1 MRLGPQTPRRRITLA
16 AYQPLCYAQALQIF
30 APKGSSMKIRNLTV
44 LSAVLALAG
53 MWTMPPIQAQ
63 AAMSAAPAATTTPA
77 QVVDQLL
84 STVEGEMVPL
94 VEAMPADKF
103 SFAPTNGNFK
113 GVRTFGQQVQHVI
126 AANYYMFG
134 AAASIQPP
142 DRQTFKAMKTKEQ
155 LVQGLKDSFAFGH
168 RAIATL
174 TSQNAMET
182 VKPVDG
188 ISTRG
193 AIMAFAIIHMND
205 HFGQLVEYLRMN
217 GIVPPSSRPNA
228 K

>member
-1 MRLGPQTPRRRITLA
+1 MKMWNLA
-16 AYQPLCYAQALQIF
+16 
-30 APKGSSMKIRNLTV
+30 V
-44 LSAVLALAG
+44 LSAVLAVAG
-53 MWTMPPIQAQ
+53 LWTMPPIQAQ
-63 AAMSAAPAATTTPA
+63 ADMSAATAATTTPA

-84 STVEGEMVPL
+84 SMVEGDLVPL

-103 SFAPTNGNFK
+103 NFAPTNGDFK

-126 AANYYMFG
+126 MANNYMFG
-134 AAASIQPP
+134 AAASIPPP
-142 DRQTFKAMKTKEQ
+142 DMQAVKKMKTKAQ

-174 TSQNAMET
+174 TTQNAMET

-193 AIMAFAIIHMND
+193 GIMAFAIIHANN
-205 HFGQLVEYLRMN
+205 HYGQLVEYLRMN
-217 GIVPPSSRPNA
+217 GIVPPSSRP
-228 K
+228 KGK

>member
-1 MRLGPQTPRRRITLA
+1 MKWKNLA
-16 AYQPLCYAQALQIF
+16 L
-30 APKGSSMKIRNLTV
+30 
-44 LSAVLALAG
+44 LSAVLATAG
-53 MWTMPPIQAQ
+53 LWTMPPIQAQ
-63 AAMSAAPAATTTPA
+63 SDMSAAATATTTPA
-77 QVVDQLL
+77 HVVDQLL
-84 STVEGEMVPL
+84 SMVEGEMVPL

-103 SFAPTNGNFK
+103 NFAPTHGEFK
-113 GVRTFGQQVQHVI
+113 GVRTFAQQVQHVI

-134 AAASIQPP
+134 AAASIQSP
-142 DRQTFKAMKTKEQ
+142 DRQVFKNMKTKEQ

-174 TSQNAMET
+174 TGQNAMET

-193 AIMAFAIIHMND
+193 GIMAFAIIHMND
-205 HFGQLVEYLRMN
+205 HFGQMVEYLRMN
-217 GIVPPSSRPNA
+217 GIVPPSSRPQA

>member
-1 MRLGPQTPRRRITLA
+1 MRIKSLA
-16 AYQPLCYAQALQIF
+16 
-30 APKGSSMKIRNLTV
+30 V
-44 LSAVLALAG
+44 LSAVLAVAG

-63 AAMSAAPAATTTPA
+63 TAMSAAPAATTTPA

-84 STVEGEMVPL
+84 SMVEEEMVPL

-103 SFAPTNGNFK
+103 NFAPTNGNFK

-126 AANYYMFG
+126 MANYYMFG

-142 DRQTFKAMKTKEQ
+142 DRQTFKDMKTKEQ

-174 TSQNAMET
+174 TNQNAMET

-193 AIMAFAIIHMND
+193 GIMAFAIIHMND
-205 HFGQLVEYLRMN
+205 HFGQMVEYLRMN

>member
-1 MRLGPQTPRRRITLA
+1 MILA

-30 APKGSSMKIRNLTV
+30 EGKGFPMKIRNLTV
-44 LSAVLALAG
+44 LSAVLAVAG
-53 MWTMPPIQAQ
+53 LWTMPPIQAQ
-63 AAMSAAPAATTTPA
+63 ADMSTAPAATATPA

-84 STVEGEMVPL
+84 SIVEGEMVPL

-103 SFAPTNGNFK
+103 NFAPTNGDFK

-126 AANYYMFG
+126 MANYFMFG
-134 AAASIQPP
+134 AASSIQPP
-142 DRQTFKAMKTKEQ
+142 DRQTFKDMKTKEQ

-174 TSQNAMET
+174 TTQNAMET

-193 AIMAFAIIHMND
+193 GIMAFAIIHMND
-205 HFGQLVEYLRMN
+205 HFGQMVEYLRMN

>member
-1 MRLGPQTPRRRITLA
+1 MR
-16 AYQPLCYAQALQIF
+16 
-30 APKGSSMKIRNLTV
+30 IRNLAV
-44 LSAVLALAG
+44 LSAILAVAG
-53 MWTMPPIQAQ
+53 LWTMPPIQAQ
-63 AAMSAAPAATTTPA
+63 ADTTAAAAATTTPA

-84 STVEGEMVPL
+84 SMVEGELVPL

-103 SFAPTNGNFK
+103 NFAPTKGDFK

-126 AANYYMFG
+126 VANYSMFG

-142 DRQTFKAMKTKEQ
+142 DRQTFKNMKTKEQ

-174 TSQNAMET
+174 TPQNAMEA

-188 ISTRG
+188 ITTRG
-193 AIMAFAIIHMND
+193 GIMAFAIIHMND

-217 GIVPPSSRPNA
+217 GIVPPSSRPMG

>member
-1 MRLGPQTPRRRITLA
+1 MR
-16 AYQPLCYAQALQIF
+16 
-30 APKGSSMKIRNLTV
+30 IRNLAV
-44 LSAVLALAG
+44 LSAVLAVAG

-63 AAMSAAPAATTTPA
+63 TAMSAAPAAATTPA
-77 QVVDQLL
+77 DVVNGLL
-84 STVEGEMVPL
+84 NTVESEMVPL
-94 VEAMPADKF
+94 VEAMHADKF
-103 SFAPTNGNFK
+103 NFAPTNGNFK
-113 GVRTFGQQVQHVI
+113 GVRTFGQQVQHVTM
-126 AANYYMFG
+126 ANYYMFS
-134 AAASIQPP
+134 AASSLQAP
-142 DRQTFKAMKTKEQ
+142 DMQSIKNMKTKEQ

-174 TSQNAMET
+174 TTQNAMET

-193 AIMAFAIIHMND
+193 GIMAFAIIHMND
-205 HFGQLVEYLRMN
+205 HFGQMVEYLRMN

>member
-1 MRLGPQTPRRRITLA
+1 
-16 AYQPLCYAQALQIF
+16 
-30 APKGSSMKIRNLTV
+30 MKITTLTV
-44 LSAVLALAG
+44 LSAALAVG
-53 MWTMPPIQAQ
+53 GLWTMPPIQAE
-63 AAMSAAPAATTTPA
+63 AAISTTAAATPTPS

-84 STVEGEMVPL
+84 SMVEGEMVPL

-103 SFAPTNGNFK
+103 NFAPTNGNFK

-126 AANYYMFG
+126 IANYGMFG

-142 DRQTFKAMKTKEQ
+142 ARQTIENMKTKEQ

-168 RAIATL
+168 RAIDTL
-174 TSQNAMET
+174 TPQNALEA

-188 ISTRG
+188 ISTRSG
-193 AIMAFAIIHMND
+193 IMAFAIIHMND
-205 HFGQLVEYLRMN
+205 HFGQMVEYLRMN
-217 GIVPPSSRPNA
+217 GIVPPSSRPTG

>member
-1 MRLGPQTPRRRITLA
+1 
-16 AYQPLCYAQALQIF
+16 
-30 APKGSSMKIRNLTV
+30 MKLRNLTV
-44 LSAVLALAG
+44 LSAILAVAG
-53 MWTMPPIQAQ
+53 LWTMPPIQAQ
-63 AAMSAAPAATTTPA
+63 AETTSAAAMTTPA
-77 QVVDQLL
+77 QAVDQLL
-84 STVEGEMVPL
+84 SMVEGEMVPL

-103 SFAPTNGNFK
+103 NFAPTHGDFK

-126 AANYYMFG
+126 MANYYMFG

-168 RAIATL
+168 RAIGTL
-174 TSQNAMET
+174 TNQNAMET

-188 ISTRG
+188 ISTRAG
-193 AIMAFAIIHMND
+193 IMTFAIIHTSN

>member
-1 MRLGPQTPRRRITLA
+1 MR
-16 AYQPLCYAQALQIF
+16 
-30 APKGSSMKIRNLTV
+30 IRNLAV
-44 LSAVLALAG
+44 LSAVLAVAG

-63 AAMSAAPAATTTPA
+63 TAMSAAPAAATTPA
-77 QVVDQLL
+77 DVVNGLL
-84 STVEGEMVPL
+84 NTVESEMVPL

-103 SFAPTNGNFK
+103 NFAPTNGNFK
-113 GVRTFGQQVQHVI
+113 GVRTFGQQVQHVTM
-126 AANYYMFG
+126 ANYYMFS
-134 AAASIQPP
+134 AASSLQAP
-142 DRQTFKAMKTKEQ
+142 DMQSIKNMNTKEQ
-155 LVQGLKDSFAFGH
+155 LVQGLKDSFALGH

-174 TSQNAMET
+174 TTQNAMET

-193 AIMAFAIIHMND
+193 GIMAFAIIHMND
-205 HFGQLVEYLRMN
+205 HFGQMVEYLRMN